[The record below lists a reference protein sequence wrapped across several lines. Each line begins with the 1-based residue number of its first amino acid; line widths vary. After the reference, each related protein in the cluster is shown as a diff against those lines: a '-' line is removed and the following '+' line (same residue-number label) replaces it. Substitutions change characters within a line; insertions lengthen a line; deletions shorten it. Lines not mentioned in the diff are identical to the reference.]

1 MNGKLLRQ
9 VLDKMLASPV
19 VGEARVQVC
28 LPDGKY
34 YDITSLQLLENK
46 LIGHRESHRLVFT
59 VKAETWN
66 MGKVLKKIEQ
76 PVVVKPETKFW
87 HEIKTFVTKN
97 NCKLSFTRLENSASW
112 GTPDLLVYNN
122 NGHFF
127 TIELKV
133 TKTNK
138 VRFSPHQIAFHV
150 KHPNNSFILVKTLT
164 PVSVKLYEGKSIR
177 ELVACGLELDACSL
191 GLEACINSLQ
201 ELGA

>member
-9 VLDKMLASPV
+9 VLDKMLKSPAA
-19 VGEARVQVC
+19 GEARVQVC

-34 YDITSLQLLENK
+34 YDITSLQLMENK
-46 LIGHRESHRLVFT
+46 LIGVRESHRLVFT

-66 MGKVLKKIEQ
+66 MGKVLNKIGQ

-97 NCKLSFTRLENSASW
+97 NCTLSFTRLENSASW
-112 GTPDLLVYNN
+112 GTPDLLGYNS
-122 NGHFF
+122 NGIFF
-127 TIELKV
+127 TVELKV

-164 PVSVKLYEGKSIR
+164 PVSVKLYQGKSIR

-191 GLEACINSLQ
+191 GLEACVKSLEQ
-201 ELGA
+201 LGA